1 MRCIRG
7 VLLFLLLACAFKAF
21 PQSSPESPSY
31 SRKNTFGIAAEYSN
45 DSSHI
50 LLGNAEQRK
59 LLSFGADYSRRL
71 WMNRIV
77 NWQYLAELR
86 PILFESDPVTKET
99 DTITSPPPVAT
110 FTLESTQIGDCQ
122 PASISYSRVIDGV
135 TYSGTIVDTCT
146 RRWTFGQGL
155 SPVGSQFNFL
165 PFHRI
170 QPVFSFLGGYMFS
183 TKPIPT
189 AVSGSWNFTFEI
201 GAGVEIYRYK
211 NRSIRAEYFV
221 HHISNAFTADSN
233 PGIDN
238 GVLKIVYSFGR

>member
-1 MRCIRG
+1 MGRIRC
-7 VLLFLLLACAFKAF
+7 VALLWLLAFSLPTLA
-21 PQSSPESPSY
+21 QSSAGSAVY
-31 SRKNTFGIAAEYSN
+31 SRANTFGIAVEYSN

-77 NWQYLAELR
+77 NWQYAAELR
-86 PILFESDPVTKET
+86 PVLLESDPVTHHT
-99 DTITSPPPVAT
+99 VTFTSPPPVTTITSDFNTIGACQAAT
-110 FTLESTQIGDCQ
+110 GSSST
-122 PASISYSRVIDGV
+122 VINGV
-135 TYSGTIVDTCT
+135 TYSNKFVDTCG

-165 PFHRI
+165 PFRMI

-183 TKPIPT
+183 TKPIPVEE
-189 AVSGSWNFTFEI
+189 AGSWNFTFEL
-201 GAGVEIYRYK
+201 GAGVEIYRHK
-211 NRSIRAEYFV
+211 NRSIRAEYLI
-221 HHISNAFTADSN
+221 HHISNASSASLN

-238 GVLKIVYSFGR
+238 GLLKVVYSFGR